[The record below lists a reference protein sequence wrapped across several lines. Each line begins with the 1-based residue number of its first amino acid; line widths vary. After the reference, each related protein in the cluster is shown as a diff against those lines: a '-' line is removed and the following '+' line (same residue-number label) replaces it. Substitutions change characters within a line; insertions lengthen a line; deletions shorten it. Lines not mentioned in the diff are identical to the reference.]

1 MNYVLITHSIIRWVI
16 VVVGLA
22 AVIKS
27 LSGWARKSE
36 HGRVDRGLSAGF
48 SGLMDIQMVLGLIYF
63 TVTGFGGV
71 GFPAYRIEHTT
82 TMLIAAL
89 VAHAPGILKNRTTN
103 KFAVAFWAVTGA
115 LILVVIGVY
124 RLPGGW
130 TR

>member
-1 MNYVLITHSIIRWVI
+1 MNYVLITHSIIRWGI

-36 HGRVDRGLSAGF
+36 YGRVDRGLSAGF
-48 SGLMDIQMVLGLIYF
+48 SGLMDFQVVLGLIYF
-63 TVTGFGGV
+63 IVTGLGGA
-71 GFPAYRIEHTT
+71 GFPTYRIEHTT

-89 VAHAPGILKNRTTN
+89 VAHAPGILKKRAAN
-103 KFAVAFWAVTGA
+103 KFAVTFWAVTGA
-115 LILVVIGVY
+115 LILVVISVY